1 MGFPTKNDH
10 FGVFWG
16 YHHLRKQPYTLNT
29 KGFFSLLTSLR
40 NCRRTMWYSTADWMS
55 GLYLDRS
62 ERFSKAR
69 AALRNNVIDHNK
81 ETKKQN
87 KIKQKT
93 KQNKKNK
100 QTNKKTK
107 QTNKKK
113 QNKQTNKQHSNNQ
126 QTLNTKVSGR
136 IKFHT
141 DLKCFSK

>member
-1 MGFPTKNDH
+1 
-10 FGVFWG
+10 
-16 YHHLRKQPYTLNT
+16 
-29 KGFFSLLTSLR
+29 
-40 NCRRTMWYSTADWMS
+40 MS

-100 QTNKKTK
+100 QTNKK
-107 QTNKKK
+107 K
-113 QNKQTNKQHSNNQ
+113 QNKQTNKQ
-126 QTLNTKVSGR
+126 TT
-136 IKFHT
+136 
-141 DLKCFSK
+141 